1 MFAAYPGD
9 IVFSKIDARS
19 GAIGML
25 PPGIEKAVVTG
36 EFPVFTA
43 DPSRLKGEFVKLV
56 LRTGSFMEALRR
68 RASGTSGRKRIAPEA
83 LQNLHIPLPSPT
95 EQRAI
100 VDAHR
105 AALNRA
111 TALEREADGTEA
123 RAIRDFEAA
132 LGLSPPTPLPDR
144 PVFIAPFKDLD
155 RWSHGA
161 VLRRTIGGDMASISS
176 YPTVQLRDEIADLE
190 NGWSPKCNN
199 RPAEDD
205 EWGVLKLGAV
215 SFGVFNPNE
224 NKALPAH
231 FEPRPHLEVI
241 SGQVLIS
248 RANITRLVGATAL
261 IGETRRKLILCDKI
275 FRVVPREPKP
285 LDAEFLAEVL
295 RTSAVR
301 RQIEANVTGTSPT
314 MKNISKPALMS
325 LSFPLPPRSDQVTMT
340 AALADARAKA
350 ANLRGQAKGARA
362 EAWTDFETAVYG
374 SENDNSTS

>member
-1 MFAAYPGD
+1 
-9 IVFSKIDARS
+9 
-19 GAIGML
+19 
-25 PPGIEKAVVTG
+25 
-36 EFPVFTA
+36 
-43 DPSRLKGEFVKLV
+43 
-56 LRTGSFMEALRR
+56 
-68 RASGTSGRKRIAPEA
+68 
-83 LQNLHIPLPSPT
+83 
-95 EQRAI
+95 
-100 VDAHR
+100 
-105 AALNRA
+105 
-111 TALEREADGTEA
+111 
-123 RAIRDFEAA
+123 
-132 LGLSPPTPLPDR
+132 
-144 PVFIAPFKDLD
+144 
-155 RWSHGA
+155 
-161 VLRRTIGGDMASISS
+161 MASISS